1 MLLDNTENGFILKSN
16 FELKKAYF
24 LFKIISN
31 RALTNIGKNA
41 LELSLKLK
49 LPILFIVKGT
59 VFEQFCSGETL
70 DESFKTVQKLYEKN
84 VKSYLHYSVEGL
96 ENEES
101 FDLSLKEVLNS
112 IDFVAKRNI
121 LDFTVFKP
129 TAIASS
135 KILQKVSENKEL
147 DKRERELFNKAVE
160 RFNEICALAHKRD
173 VKILVDAEES
183 WIQDAID
190 QIVLKMMLKYN
201 KEKAIV
207 YNTSQMYRHD
217 RLKYLNSLK
226 EIAKKEDIFIG
237 IKLVRGA
244 YIEKENKRALKNN
257 YNSPICASKDL
268 TDINFN
274 NGAVFI
280 LSNLTLFSFFSG
292 THNEKSIYK
301 IIDIMES
308 KKINNNDS
316 KIWFGQLYGMSDNI
330 SFNLAKNG
338 FNVIKYLPFGPI
350 KKVVP
355 YLIRRAEENTSVKGQ
370 TSRELELIKT
380 ELKRRK
386 TT

>member
-31 RALTNIGKNA
+31 RALTNIGNNA

-135 KILQKVSENKEL
+135 KILQKVSEKKEL
-147 DKRERELFNKAVE
+147 DEGENELFDKAVE
-160 RFNEICALAHKRD
+160 RFNEICSLAHKRD

-217 RLKYLNSLK
+217 RLKYLKSLK
-226 EIAKKEDIFIG
+226 
-237 IKLVRGA
+237 
-244 YIEKENKRALKNN
+244 
-257 YNSPICASKDL
+257 
-268 TDINFN
+268 
-274 NGAVFI
+274 
-280 LSNLTLFSFFSG
+280 
-292 THNEKSIYK
+292 
-301 IIDIMES
+301 
-308 KKINNNDS
+308 
-316 KIWFGQLYGMSDNI
+316 
-330 SFNLAKNG
+330 
-338 FNVIKYLPFGPI
+338 
-350 KKVVP
+350 
-355 YLIRRAEENTSVKGQ
+355 
-370 TSRELELIKT
+370 
-380 ELKRRK
+380 
-386 TT
+386 